1 MNNYEYWEKYLKNIK
16 ERLKNINKEYI
27 QMDLHLHSNYST
39 DGKQSLKDII
49 EIARAK
55 NFDIIS
61 ITDHDNVYV
70 YDELYELL
78 KKEKLED
85 LIIIPGIEYTV
96 ENDTY
101 GSQCHILQYMINPKS
116 KEILKDVKTSLESY
130 YHRTDIQFDRLK
142 YNQALNNICKK
153 YNIKLK
159 KEEYYRY
166 LSTYENNIPDYASI
180 ADYITHKLLKH
191 GSNVL
196 EVFEELEKTNT
207 LDTCIER
214 KKLKE
219 KRYKELRIKYK
230 ERLDAYKSSRLLL
243 SIIGVKG
250 VDDDYFKEYPPCGS
264 ISVNKY
270 NQLKIENLNNKNITI
285 FAHPTE
291 SKIKLLP
298 ELVKL
303 NQAFIGIEDNSRNP
317 YKKKEDLINCA
328 KKLNFIITKGSDR
341 HFNDNLYDDLDFYKI
356 SKKDFKN
363 IVRILNG
370 KN

>member
-1 MNNYEYWEKYLKNIK
+1 MNNYKYWDKYLNNIK
-16 ERLKNINKEYI
+16 ERLKKIDKEYI
-27 QMDLHLHSNYST
+27 QMDLHQHSNYST
-39 DGKQSLKDII
+39 DGNQSLKDII
-49 EIARAK
+49 KIAREN

-78 KKEKLED
+78 KSDKLED

-96 ENDTY
+96 ENDEY

-116 KEILKDVKTSLESY
+116 EEIIKNVKESMNAY

-153 YNIKLK
+153 YNIKISK
-159 KEEYYRY
+159 KEYYRY
-166 LSTYENNIPDYASI
+166 LSIYENNIPDYATV
-180 ADYITHKLLKH
+180 ADYITHKLLKS

-196 EVFEELEKTNT
+196 ELFDELEKTNE
-207 LDTCIER
+207 LDKCLER
-214 KKLKE
+214 KELKE
-219 KRYKELRIKYK
+219 KRYRILRDKYK
-230 ERLDAYKSSRLLL
+230 EKDDSYKSPRLLL

-250 VDDDYFKEYPPCGS
+250 VDDDYFNEYAPCGS

-270 NQLKIENLNNKNITI
+270 GQLKIEDLNDKNITI

-291 SKIKLLP
+291 TKIDLIPK
-298 ELVKL
+298 LVKL
-303 NQAFIGIEDNSRNP
+303 NKSFVGIEDNSRNI
-317 YKKKEDLINCA
+317 YKNKEKFIKCA
-328 KKLNFIITKGSDR
+328 EKLNYIITKGSDR
-341 HFNDNLYDDLDFYKI
+341 HFNDNLYDDINFYKVG
-356 SKKDFKN
+356 KKDFRK

-370 KN
+370 KD